1 MKHISAV
8 CFDAFGTL
16 IKYGGHPINPYRHL
30 TQGEHN
36 LAAERRQF
44 LTRNTGLADFASELG
59 LSQMLPIIQ
68 AELNEELAG
77 LQLFPEVQQ
86 TLDKLR
92 RHGKR
97 MAVCSNLAAAYGP
110 VVRQLLPLLD
120 AHILSFE
127 VGAAKPEPA
136 IYSQVCDQLSCQPS
150 EVLFIGDSK
159 RCDLEGP
166 IAFGMEARW
175 LDRRSGDTLLGAL
188 AGYL

>member
-30 TQGEHN
+30 TQSEHN
-36 LAAERRQF
+36 RAAERRQF
-44 LTRNTGLADFASELG
+44 LTRNAGLADIASELG
-59 LSQMLPIIQ
+59 LSHMLPIIQ
-68 AELNEELAG
+68 AELNEELSG

-92 RHGKR
+92 THGKR

-136 IYSQVCDQLSCQPS
+136 IYSKVCDQLSCQPN

-175 LDRRSGDTLLGAL
+175 LDRKSGDTLLGAL